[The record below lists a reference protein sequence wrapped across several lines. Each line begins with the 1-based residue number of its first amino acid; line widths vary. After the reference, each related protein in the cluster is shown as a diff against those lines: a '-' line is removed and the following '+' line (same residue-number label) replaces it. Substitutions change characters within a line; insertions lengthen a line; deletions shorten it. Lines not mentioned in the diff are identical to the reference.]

1 MATIENR
8 FFSGIN
14 GKFGP
19 LVGYQWKGRQC
30 LRTLPMCKRDPR
42 TEAQVAQRIRF
53 GTLSRLGSMLM
64 PAVKIGFRC
73 AAIVGQTTEKNIFV
87 KTNKQCITV
96 EAGVANVD
104 YTSLKVADGP
114 LPTVDFGEPAMSADG
129 TVSVAFSDNAMG
141 VDRHSYVMLAA
152 HIPGQGLTLMS
163 QPVFRTEGMVTLSLP
178 QHCRAS
184 ESHLY
189 GFCWDGY
196 TLASPSCYV
205 GSLNTTC
212 N

>member
-30 LRTLPMCKRDPR
+30 LRTLPMCNRDPR
-42 TEAQVAQRIRF
+42 TEAQVTQRIRF
-53 GTLSRLGSMLM
+53 GALSRLGSMLL
-64 PAVKIGFRC
+64 PAVKLGFRC

-87 KTNKQCITV
+87 KTNKQCVSV
-96 EAGVANVD
+96 EGDVVNID
-104 YTSLKVADGP
+104 YESLKVADGP
-114 LPTVDFGEPAMSADG
+114 LPTVDFGEPTMAADG
-129 TVSVAFSDNAMG
+129 TVSVTFSDTAMG

-152 HIPGQGLTLMS
+152 HIPSQGLTLMS
-163 QPVFRTEGMVTLSLP
+163 QPVFRTTGLVTLDLP

-196 TLASPSCYV
+196 NLASPSCHV
-205 GSLNTTC
+205 GSLNIG
-212 N
+212 